1 MVLPSHAGAKSP
13 RENIMALKD
22 KILSH
27 FEMVRTITI
36 RDAVI
41 EYGISGGTFTKIIS
55 ELRREQ
61 YRIVRTW
68 KKSPTGTRYACYTLV
83 ERWADWPQDDNRQGK
98 LAV

>member
-13 RENIMALKD
+13 RENIMALKA

-27 FEMVRTITI
+27 FEIARTITI

-41 EYGISGGTFTKIIS
+41 NYGISGGTFTKIIS
-55 ELRREQ
+55 ELRRDQ
-61 YRIVRTW
+61 HRIIRTW
-68 KKSPTGTRYACYTLV
+68 KKAPTGTRYACYTLV
-83 ERWADWPQDDNRQGK
+83 EKWADWPQDDVQGK